1 MLALLFRDGLIHSM
15 EIGLR
20 IYLRLII
27 VCLCAVPCSAQA
39 KDANQA
45 LLEQARAKYDAPFAK
60 NLQSFDCAVE
70 FDWQKH
76 FKEAPR
82 VGDEG
87 TDEEIGKLIQPIK
100 TRVVVTSRSVT
111 VSPELTQDDE
121 KKLPY
126 NGMAEGLLQ
135 HAVQRSLYTWLP
147 VSNNVIL
154 PGTDIPV
161 SFKKSSLGFEM
172 MFKKQNYEI
181 DMVFNSDMRLERV
194 GSKAN
199 PSDHIDALFVS
210 GDKGFLLSTWTMGEG
225 EFKKGN
231 RLIYSYTYQT
241 VDGVTIP
248 ATVAINR
255 ESHHEMWHYA
265 LTGCT
270 VKMNP

>member
-1 MLALLFRDGLIHSM
+1 M
-15 EIGLR
+15 R
-20 IYLRLII
+20 IYLALII
-27 VCLCAVPCSAQA
+27 VSLCPVSCSAQV

-45 LLEQARAKYDAPFAK
+45 QLQQARAKYDAPFAK

-87 TDEEIGKLIQPIK
+87 TDEEIRKLVQPIK
-100 TRVVVTSRSVT
+100 TRVMVTSRNVSVA
-111 VSPELTQDDE
+111 PELTQEEE

-147 VSNNVIL
+147 ASNNFIL
-154 PGTDIPV
+154 PTADTPV
-161 SFKKSSLGFEM
+161 SFKKSPSGFEM

-181 DMVFNSDMRLERV
+181 EILLTSDLRLERL

-199 PSDHIDALFVS
+199 PSDHIDASFVP
-210 GDKGFLLSTWTMGEG
+210 GDRGFLLDTWTMGEG
-225 EFKKGN
+225 EFKRGN
-231 RLIYSYTYQT
+231 RIIYSYTYQT

-248 ATVAINR
+248 ATVAIDR
-255 ESHHEMWHYA
+255 ESHHEMWHYT
-265 LTGCT
+265 LSGCT